1 MVYFPE
7 HKLLYGSDPFQQLDN
22 GKLFYPQTVFEL
34 KSAVEQEHLT
44 VERLFMT
51 HIDPAP
57 WSEVLQTVADAQ

>member
-44 VERLFMT
+44 VERC
-51 HIDPAP
+51 
-57 WSEVLQTVADAQ
+57 S